1 MDLHEADPKRFPD
14 CFNSIAALSARVPEV
29 LGKHYEITYPG
40 RQMMTARNLRRGPL
54 AAKWEQNSACFNQVY
69 GWERPMFFGSSGDP
83 VLTFGKA
90 PWFDNVA
97 KEVGF
102 AHTGAAIFDQSTF
115 GKISVVGAD
124 AEGVLNRICTNNMK
138 RSPGAV
144 IYTGMLNEQGG
155 YESDLTA
162 MRISDEKYVL
172 FVGSAAV
179 KRDMA
184 WIKNQLLSADR
195 VKLEDVTEDWAVIG
209 LMGPDSTRI
218 ADDLGA
224 RELLDL
230 DFFRHGVLDIKGI
243 ETRAARISY
252 VGEMGWELTCAG
264 SQAEAL
270 YDLLFAAGARPA
282 GMYAQTSMRIEKRYL
297 SYGHD
302 LDTDT
307 NPLQA
312 GLEFAIDWE
321 SPFIGRERLLAL
333 REQDSGKVDHSQMVS
348 ILLDDCEANVL
359 GNEPVYLEGRIVGQ
373 TTSGAF
379 GYRVNRPVALAYV
392 NLGNSCALD
401 GIKVEVDVA
410 RQLYSGTLHTRP
422 VFDPGATRIR
432 QSNFETHLRKKQ

>member
-1 MDLHEADPKRFPD
+1 
-14 CFNSIAALSARVPEV
+14 
-29 LGKHYEITYPG
+29 
-40 RQMMTARNLRRGPL
+40 
-54 AAKWEQNSACFNQVY
+54 
-69 GWERPMFFGSSGDP
+69 
-83 VLTFGKA
+83 
-90 PWFDNVA
+90 
-97 KEVGF
+97 
-102 AHTGAAIFDQSTF
+102 
-115 GKISVVGAD
+115 
-124 AEGVLNRICTNNMK
+124 
-138 RSPGAV
+138 
-144 IYTGMLNEQGG
+144 
-155 YESDLTA
+155 
-162 MRISDEKYVL
+162 
-172 FVGSAAV
+172 
-179 KRDMA
+179 
-184 WIKNQLLSADR
+184 
-195 VKLEDVTEDWAVIG
+195 
-209 LMGPDSTRI
+209 
-218 ADDLGA
+218 
-224 RELLDL
+224 
-230 DFFRHGVLDIKGI
+230 
-243 ETRAARISY
+243 
-252 VGEMGWELTCAG
+252 MGWELTCAG

-321 SPFIGRERLLAL
+321 SPFTGRERLLAL

-359 GNEPVYLEGRIVGQ
+359 GNEPVYLEGGIVGQ

-392 NLGNSCALD
+392 NLENSPALD